1 MLTIYSDQVRL
12 LVSLLP
18 IVARQT
24 CFALKGGT
32 AINLFIRDMPRL
44 SVDIDLA
51 YLPVEDRAT
60 SLTGIDTALHQ
71 IAEHIKKR
79 HPNAKVNTLLLKGS
93 NTIYKLIVFKD
104 GINVKIEVTAVLR
117 GSVYPPGRCRISP
130 KTEAEFGFADA
141 VLLSFEDLF
150 AGKICAALDRQHP
163 RDLYDIYLLLKNEG
177 INDRLKNAFLVYLMG
192 HSRPMSE
199 MLAPRYQDISPM
211 YKTEF
216 QGMAF
221 EPIQIEQLR
230 DTLPNLINIINGALN
245 NDDRRFL
252 LNFKKGIQDWN
263 KFPVP
268 EAEHLPAVQ
277 WKQLNLNRMS
287 RDKHKRAIDKLEK
300 TLYGYR
306 QSDL

>member
-1 MLTIYSDQVRL
+1 M

-44 SVDIDLA
+44 SVDIDL
-51 YLPVEDRAT
+51 
-60 SLTGIDTALHQ
+60 
-71 IAEHIKKR
+71 
-79 HPNAKVNTLLLKGS
+79 
-93 NTIYKLIVFKD
+93 
-104 GINVKIEVTAVLR
+104 
-117 GSVYPPGRCRISP
+117 
-130 KTEAEFGFADA
+130 
-141 VLLSFEDLF
+141 
-150 AGKICAALDRQHP
+150 
-163 RDLYDIYLLLKNEG
+163 LLKNGG

-211 YKTEF
+211 CKTEF

-221 EPIQIEQLR
+221 EPIQIEQLQE
-230 DTLPNLINIINGALN
+230 TLPTLINQIHGALN
-245 NDDRRFL
+245 DDDRRFL

-306 QSDL
+306 QTDL